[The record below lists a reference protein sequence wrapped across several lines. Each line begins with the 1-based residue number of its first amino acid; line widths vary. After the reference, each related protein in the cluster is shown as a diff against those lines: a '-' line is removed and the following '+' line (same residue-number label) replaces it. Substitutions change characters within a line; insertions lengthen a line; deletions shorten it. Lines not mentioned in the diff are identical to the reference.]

1 MHQLI
6 TEIYSTGKVQDS
18 QGKVFNLADCIDP
31 REGELLT
38 RLIRDHPHIKKTLE
52 IGCAYGISA
61 LHICDAVAGREG
73 AMHTIIDPFQ
83 HTQWQGI
90 GVGNL
95 AKAGFH
101 NWELIEKRSEHALPE
116 LDEKKTVKYDL
127 VLIDGWHTFDHT
139 LVDAFYATR
148 LLNEGGILVVD
159 DVNFPAVRSVIN
171 HLLTYPCYRMID
183 SVDRPRPLS
192 RRQHFLGSLVSLL
205 PKQKREHFLSP
216 YVCQL
221 VDSQETQ
228 SLMVAL
234 RKVKADDRSWD
245 WHEPFA

>member
-1 MHQLI
+1 MNWLI
-6 TEIYSTGKVQDS
+6 KEIYSTGKVQDS
-18 QGKVFNLADCIDP
+18 EGQEFSLADCIDP
-31 REGELLT
+31 REGELLVKV
-38 RLIRDHPHIKKTLE
+38 IHENPHIKRTLE
-52 IGCAYGISA
+52 IGCAYGMSA
-61 LHICDAVAGREG
+61 LHICNAVDGREG
-73 AMHTIIDPFQ
+73 AIHTIIDPFQ
-83 HTQWQGI
+83 HTQWHGI

-95 AKAGFH
+95 VKAGFH

-116 LDEKKTVKYDL
+116 LDANNAAKYDL
-127 VLIDGWHTFDHT
+127 ILIDGWHTFDHT
-139 LVDAFYATR
+139 IIDTFYATR
-148 LLNEGGILVVD
+148 LLSEDGVLVVD

-171 HLLTYPCYRMID
+171 HLLTYPCYRLIG

-192 RRQHFLGSLVSLL
+192 RRQHFLRTLVSLL
-205 PKQKREHFLSP
+205 PKKKREHFLST

-234 RKVKADDRSWD
+234 KKVASDKRGWD

>member
-1 MHQLI
+1 MNWLI
-6 TEIYSTGKVQDS
+6 QRIYSTGKVQDAN
-18 QGKVFNLADCIDP
+18 GLDVDLADCIDP
-31 REGELLT
+31 REGEFLT
-38 RLIRDHPHIKKTLE
+38 KVIHENPQIKRTLE
-52 IGCAYGISA
+52 IGCAYGLSA
-61 LHICDAVAGREG
+61 LHICSAVDGRGG
-73 AMHTIIDPFQ
+73 ATHTIIDPFQ

-90 GVGNL
+90 GIANL
-95 AKAGFH
+95 TKAGFH

-116 LDEKKTVKYDL
+116 LEAKDTASYDL

-139 LVDAFYATR
+139 LVDTFYATR
-148 LLNEGGILVVD
+148 LLKVGGILIVD

-171 HLLTYPCYRMID
+171 HLLTYPCYRQVG

-192 RRQHFLGSLVSLL
+192 RRQHLLRSVVSSI
-205 PKQKREHFLSP
+205 PKQKRELFLSS

-221 VDSQETQ
+221 VDAPGTQ

-234 RKVKADDRSWD
+234 KKVASDERSWD